1 MGECRLWPSSS
12 FLPEGRL
19 FPGHARHIDGPEG
32 KDDPDHGSSENIQ
45 RMMEV
50 VTDPRQG
57 DEESQYEQT
66 KLEVWSDN
74 LEQ

>member
-1 MGECRLWPSSS
+1 MDECRLWPSAR

-19 FPGHARHIDGPEG
+19 FAGHARHIDGPEG
-32 KDDPDHGSSENIQ
+32 EDDTDHGSSENIQ